1 MKRILAL
8 ALCAAIMLSSCII
21 ASADIAFSDLP
32 SGHWAYSYVATL
44 VGDGTINGF
53 EDGTFRPEK
62 SLTRAELSTIVWR
75 IDLLFG

>member
-1 MKRILAL
+1 MICLWKADFPEGSGRNLQPDPSSRDINTDSLYATILSDHG
-8 ALCAAIMLSSCII
+8 LSE
-21 ASADIAFSDLP
+21 
-32 SGHWAYSYVATL
+32 GY
-44 VGDGTINGF
+44 